1 MLEITFIKNNNGVMK
16 LSLISLA
23 GLLVYLALIL
33 SPLAIA
39 ISLDLDH
46 RPFLDQL
53 SSGLAILG
61 FNIIFLEFLLSGR
74 IRLLSKTLGVDW
86 VLQIHQLMSR
96 TAAIFL
102 LAHPLLYTLPHAP
115 AFSSFPPSATYLGL
129 TTGTAFTGTV
139 ALVALILLIG
149 LAITRHT
156 GFIKYEYWRIN
167 HALLAV
173 SIALMGFH
181 HTSHAGRYSQETVM
195 LRYWQIALGISLLT
209 LIWVYLIRPLIQKL
223 HTYEV
228 VSVRETAHKI
238 YELTIK
244 ARNSKILKYQAGQ
257 FAWLKLKST
266 APLFEN
272 PFSFSSA
279 PNISGYEN
287 KDHLQFLIKD
297 VGDFTHQVSELKTG
311 DLVYLDG
318 PYGNFGNFGNFGQS
332 CFKHTEGNI
341 VLIAGGAGIAP
352 IISLLRG
359 LTQTKNKKLLNN
371 HVRVI
376 YGNRIQE
383 QMIDLASMVDLE
395 AFTNIEINHVITEP
409 NAQWRDISGLLDQS
423 NLEKILVCKDTD
435 LSELKDTQFYICG
448 PAEMIDSVESALA
461 DMGVPLSHIESE
473 KFQYDY
479 SKKGVRNHLSLLLA
493 GAVSAALIVSAW
505 LAAR

>member
-1 MLEITFIKNNNGVMK
+1 MIEITSLKNNNGIMK
-16 LSLISLA
+16 LSLISLS
-23 GLLVYLALIL
+23 GLLVYLALII

-39 ISLDLDH
+39 ISLDLEH

-61 FNIIFLEFLLSGR
+61 FNIIFLEFVLSGR

-96 TAAIFL
+96 TAAVFL
-102 LAHPLLYTLPHAP
+102 LAHPLLYTLPHVP

-129 TTGTAFTGTV
+129 TTGTAFTGIV
-139 ALVALILLIG
+139 ALVALIILIG
-149 LAITRHT
+149 LAVTRHT
-156 GFIKYEYWRIN
+156 GHIKYEYWRIS

-173 SIALMGFH
+173 SIALLGFH

-195 LRYWQIALGISLLT
+195 LRYWQIAFGISLLT
-209 LIWVYLIRPLIQKL
+209 LIWVYVIRPLIQKF
-223 HTYEV
+223 HAYEV
-228 VSVRETAHKI
+228 VNVRETAHKI

-244 ARNSKILKYQAGQ
+244 ARNSKILNYQAGQ

-272 PFSFSSA
+272 PFSFSSS
-279 PNISGYEN
+279 PNISGDKNEEQ
-287 KDHLQFLIKD
+287 LQFLIKD
-297 VGDFTHQVSELKTG
+297 VGDFTHQVSELKEG
-311 DLVYLDG
+311 DLVYLDA
-318 PYGNFGNFGNFGQS
+318 PYGNFGQS

-359 LTQTKNKKLLNN
+359 LIHTKNVKFLNK

-383 QMIDLASMVDLE
+383 QMINLASMVDLQ
-395 AFTNIEINHVITEP
+395 AFTNLEVIPVITEP

-423 NLEKILVCKDTD
+423 NLEKILIGKDAN
-435 LSELKDTQFYICG
+435 LSELKNTQFYICG
-448 PAEMIDSVESALA
+448 PAEMIDSVESALTG
-461 DMGVPLSHIESE
+461 MGVSLSHIESE

-479 SKKGVRNHLSLLLA
+479 SKKGVRNRLSLLLA
-493 GAVSAALIVSAW
+493 GGISAALVVSAW

>member
-16 LSLISLA
+16 LSLISLT

-102 LAHPLLYTLPHAP
+102 LAHPLLYTLPNAP
-115 AFSSFPPSATYLGL
+115 AFSSFPPNATYLGF

-156 GFIKYEYWRIN
+156 GFIKYEYWRIS

-209 LIWVYLIRPLIQKL
+209 LIWVYVIRPLIQKL
-223 HTYEV
+223 HAYEV
-228 VSVRETAHKI
+228 VNVRETAHKI

-244 ARNSKILKYQAGQ
+244 ALNSKVLNYQAGQ

-266 APLFEN
+266 TPVFEN

-279 PNISGYEN
+279 PNISGHGN

-297 VGDFTHQVSELKTG
+297 VGDFTHQVSELKVG
-311 DLVYLDG
+311 DLVYLDA
-318 PYGNFGNFGNFGQS
+318 PYGNFGNFDHS
-332 CFKHTEGNI
+332 SLKHTEGNI
-341 VLIAGGAGIAP
+341 VLVAGGAGIAP

-359 LTQTKNKKLLNN
+359 LTHTKNAKLLSKNI
-371 HVRVI
+371 RVI

-383 QMIDLASMVDLE
+383 QMIDLASMVDLQ
-395 AFTNIEINHVITEP
+395 AFTNLEIIHVVTES
-409 NAQWRDISGLLDQS
+409 NADWHGVSGLLDQS
-423 NLEKILVCKDTD
+423 NLEKILIAKDTD

-448 PAEMIDSVESALA
+448 PAVMIDSVESALA

-479 SKKGVRNHLSLLLA
+479 SKKGVRNRLSLLLA
-493 GAVSAALIVSAW
+493 GGVSAALIVSAW
-505 LAAR
+505 LAAL

>member
-1 MLEITFIKNNNGVMK
+1 MIEITSLKNNNGIMK
-16 LSLISLA
+16 LSLISLS
-23 GLLVYLALIL
+23 GLLVYLALII

-39 ISLDLDH
+39 ISLDLEH

-61 FNIIFLEFLLSGR
+61 FNIIFLEFVLSGR

-102 LAHPLLYTLPHAP
+102 LIHPLLYTLPNVP

-129 TTGTAFTGTV
+129 TTGTAFTGIV
-139 ALVALILLIG
+139 ALVALIILIG

-156 GFIKYEYWRIN
+156 GHIKYEYWRIS
-167 HALLAV
+167 HALLAI
-173 SIALMGFH
+173 SIALLGFH

-209 LIWVYLIRPLIQKL
+209 LIWVYVIRPLIQKF
-223 HTYEV
+223 HAYEV
-228 VSVRETAHKI
+228 VNVRETAHKI

-244 ARNSKILKYQAGQ
+244 ARNSKILNYQAGQ

-272 PFSFSSA
+272 PLSFSSA
-279 PNISGYEN
+279 PDMSGSGN
-287 KDHLQFLIKD
+287 KDQLQFLIKD
-297 VGDFTHQVSELKTG
+297 VGDFTHQISELKEG
-311 DLVYLDG
+311 DLIYLDA
-318 PYGNFGNFGNFGQS
+318 PYGNFGNFGQS

-359 LTQTKNKKLLNN
+359 LANTKNAKFLNKN
-371 HVRVI
+371 IRVI
-376 YGNRIQE
+376 YGNRIQV
-383 QMIDLASMVDLE
+383 QMIDLASMVDLQ
-395 AFTNIEINHVITEP
+395 AFTNLEVIPVITEP
-409 NAQWRDISGLLDQS
+409 NADWHGMSGLLDQS
-423 NLEKILVCKDTD
+423 NLGKILIGKDAD
-435 LSELKDTQFYICG
+435 LSELKNTQFYICG
-448 PAEMIDSVESALA
+448 PAEMIDSVESALT
-461 DMGVPLSHIESE
+461 DMGVSLSHIESE

-479 SKKGVRNHLSLLLA
+479 SKKGDRNRLSLLLA
-493 GAVSAALIVSAW
+493 GGVSASLVVSAW

>member
-1 MLEITFIKNNNGVMK
+1 MIEITSIKNNNGIMK
-16 LSLISLA
+16 LSLISLTS
-23 GLLVYLALIL
+23 LLVYLALIL

-61 FNIIFLEFLLSGR
+61 FNIIFLEFVLSGR
-74 IRLLSKTLGVDW
+74 IQLLSKTLGVDW

-102 LAHPLLYTLPHAP
+102 LIHPLLYTLPNAP

-129 TTGTAFTGTV
+129 TTGTAFTGIV
-139 ALVALILLIG
+139 ALVALIILIG

-156 GFIKYEYWRIN
+156 GHIKYEYWRIS

-195 LRYWQIALGISLLT
+195 LRYWQIALGVSLLT
-209 LIWVYLIRPLIQKL
+209 LIWVYVIRPLIQKS
-223 HTYEV
+223 HAYEV
-228 VSVRETAHKI
+228 VGVRETAHKI

-244 ARNSKILKYQAGQ
+244 ARNSKILHYQAGQ

-279 PNISGYEN
+279 PNISGNEN

-297 VGDFTHQVSELKTG
+297 VGDFTHQVSELKAG

-332 CFKHTEGNI
+332 TFKQTDGNI

-359 LTQTKNKKLLNN
+359 LAYTKNETLLNKTI
-371 HVRVI
+371 RVI
-376 YGNRIQE
+376 YGNRIKE
-383 QMIDLASMVDLE
+383 QMVDLASMIDLQD
-395 AFTNIEINHVITEP
+395 FTNIEIIPVLTES
-409 NAQWRDISGLLDQS
+409 NADWRGVSGLLDQS
-423 NLEKILVCKDTD
+423 NLEKILIAKDTD
-435 LSELKDTQFYICG
+435 LSDLKDTQFYICG
-448 PAEMIDSVESALA
+448 PAVMIDSVESALA
-461 DMGVPLSHIESE
+461 GMGVPLSHIESE

-479 SKKGVRNHLSLLLA
+479 SKKGVRNRLSLILA
-493 GAVSAALIVSAW
+493 GGVSAALVVSAW
-505 LAAR
+505 LAAL

>member
-1 MLEITFIKNNNGVMK
+1 MIEITSIKNNNGIMK
-16 LSLISLA
+16 LSLISLS
-23 GLLVYLALIL
+23 GLLVYLALII

-39 ISLDLDH
+39 ISLDLEH

-61 FNIIFLEFLLSGR
+61 FNIIFLEFILSGR

-102 LAHPLLYTLPHAP
+102 LIHPLLYTLPNVP

-156 GFIKYEYWRIN
+156 GHIKYEYWRVS

-181 HTSHAGRYSQETVM
+181 HTSHAGRYTQETVM

-209 LIWVYLIRPLIQKL
+209 LIWVYVIRPLIQKS
-223 HTYEV
+223 HAYEV
-228 VSVRETAHKI
+228 VSVREVAHKI
-238 YELTIK
+238 YELTIQ
-244 ARNSKILKYQAGQ
+244 ARNSKILNYQAGQ
-257 FAWLKLKST
+257 FTWLKLKSA

-279 PNISGYEN
+279 PNISGN
-287 KDHLQFLIKD
+287 KNEDQLQFLIKD
-297 VGDFTHQVSELKTG
+297 VGDFTHQVSELKAG
-311 DLVYLDG
+311 DLIYLDA
-318 PYGNFGNFGNFGQS
+318 PYGNFGQS
-332 CFKHTEGNI
+332 CFKHTEGNM

-359 LTQTKNKKLLNN
+359 LTHTKNEKLLNKN
-371 HVRVI
+371 IRVI

-383 QMIDLASMVDLE
+383 QMIDLASLVNLQ
-395 AFTNIEINHVITEP
+395 AFTRLEVIPVVTES
-409 NAQWRDISGLLDQS
+409 NADWRGVSGLLDQS
-423 NLEKILVCKDTD
+423 NLKKILIGQDTD
-435 LSELKDTQFYICG
+435 LSELRNTQFYICG
-448 PAEMIDSVESALA
+448 PAEMIDSVEAALT
-461 DMGVPLSHIESE
+461 DMSVPLGHIESE

-479 SKKGVRNHLSLLLA
+479 SKKGVRNRLSLLLT
-493 GAVSAALIVSAW
+493 GGVSAALVASAW